1 MTRLSSAFL
10 LRRAYEH
17 LTASAAAVALTALI
31 LMTVNA
37 HAGNRTLDPERHR
50 SRCRPSRSKCSTRT
64 PLARGGGARLRPRT
78 SGSKPERMP
87 RSPFG
92 FQDR

>member
-1 MTRLSSAFL
+1 MTRTSSAFL

-37 HAGNRTLDPERHR
+37 HAGNRPLTPSVTIQVPTVEIEVLDADTAHVA
-50 SRCRPSRSKCSTRT
+50 S
-64 PLARGGGARLRPRT
+64 LASDSVNG
-78 SGSKPERMP
+78 
-87 RSPFG
+87 
-92 FQDR
+92 